1 MRHALFL
8 FTLNLYIG
16 YDLFRT
22 EYTVHLG
29 SIEAAYISIA
39 RYMMDNWSDLTWFP
53 LWYTGVPFQNT
64 YPPLLHLIVAAV
76 AQLLSISP
84 ALSHHA
90 VTAAF
95 YCLGPI
101 TLFWMAYRLSGLR
114 SYAFAASLLF
124 SLLSPSGLL
133 VGAIAEGM
141 GGAFHARRFQTL
153 VEFGEGP
160 HITSITLLPLA
171 ILALH
176 WALRRSRPLPAFVAA
191 IALASVVLANWLGG
205 AALAFAALSY
215 LLSGLPRPPAPGPR
229 PLLSAMGI
237 ALLAYVLAG
246 PWIPPTTLLAVR
258 TNAQKIGGDYSLGPR
273 HLLYAAILALAVWA
287 LRRLL
292 FRLPISAFLRF
303 SILFAF
309 FTSAVTLAAQWFEIF
324 LLPQPHRYHLEME
337 MALCLT
343 LAFAS
348 QHLFTRLSRRQTLA
362 VLLPVLLLG
371 AWQTKTYRRYARRL
385 VRPIDVQSTVEY
397 QMARWLDQHM
407 HGRRVM
413 VQGTISFWLNTFT
426 DTPQLGGGFEQG
438 IINSLNRH
446 VIYGLYANERAE
458 RGGEIGTL
466 WLQAYGVHA
475 VSIGGRRSRE
485 YYRPIRD
492 PDKYR
497 GLLPEL
503 WRDGDDAIFGVPHRS
518 DSLAH
523 VVPRAALV
531 PQRPVNSLDGHLL
544 RDYVAALD
552 NPHLPA
558 AGFEWRNRHHAAI
571 TADLPPGHVVSVQ
584 IAYHPGWRA
593 LVNGRETPLQRD
605 NLELMVID
613 PGWDGPMTIDL
624 LYDGGLEMRLLRWLR
639 WCALLWLLVRGVRVQ
654 PGALLAINGPAWLRQ
669 RAWRRSRNTD
679 RSGT

>member
-8 FTLNLYIG
+8 FALNLYIS

-39 RYMMDNWSDLTWFP
+39 RYVMNNWSDLTWFP

-76 AQLLSISP
+76 AQLLHISP

-95 YCLGPI
+95 YCLGPL
-101 TLFWMAYRLSGLR
+101 TLYWMASRLSGLR

-124 SLLSPSGLL
+124 SLLSPSALL
-133 VGAIAEGM
+133 VRPIAQGM

-176 WALRRSRPLPAFVAA
+176 WALRRSRPLSAYIAA
-191 IALASVVLANWLGG
+191 TALASVVLANWIGG

-215 LLSGLPRPPAPGPR
+215 LLSGLPRPPTPGPR
-229 PLLSAMGI
+229 PLLSAIGI
-237 ALLAYVLAG
+237 ALLAYLLAG

-258 TNAQKIGGDYSLGPR
+258 TNAQKIGGEYSLGPR

-292 FRLPISAFLRF
+292 FRLPLSALLRF
-303 SILFAF
+303 SLLFAF
-309 FTSAVTLAAQWFEIF
+309 FTSAVTLSAEWFDIF
-324 LLPQPHRYHLEME
+324 LLPQPNRYHLEME
-337 MALCLT
+337 MALCLSI
-343 LAFAS
+343 AFAS
-348 QHLFTRLSRRQTLA
+348 QHLFTRLNRTQTLA
-362 VLLPVLLLG
+362 VLAPLLLLG
-371 AWQTKTYRRYARRL
+371 VWQTTTYRRYARRL
-385 VRPIDVQSTVEY
+385 VRPLDMHSTLEY
-397 QMARWLDQHM
+397 QTARWLDQNM
-407 HGRRVM
+407 SGRRVM
-413 VQGTISFWLNTFT
+413 VQGTISFWLNAFT
-426 DTPQLGGGFEQG
+426 DTPQLGGGFDQG
-438 IINSLNRH
+438 IVNGLNRH
-446 VIYGLYANERAE
+446 VIYGLYANERSE
-458 RGGEIGTL
+458 SGGEIGTL

-475 VSIGGRRSRE
+475 ISLGGRRSRE
-485 YYRPIRD
+485 YFQPIRD
-492 PDKYR
+492 PDKFR

-503 WRDGDDAIFGVPHRS
+503 RRDGDDAIFGVPHRS

-523 VVPRAALV
+523 VVPRSALV
-531 PQRPVNSLDGHLL
+531 PRKPVNSLDGRLL
-544 RDYVAALD
+544 RDYVAALND
-552 NPHLPA
+552 PHLPA
-558 AGFEWRNRHHAAI
+558 ASFQWRNRHDATIHAEV
-571 TADLPPGHVVSVQ
+571 LPGQVVSVQ
-584 IAYHPGWRA
+584 ITYHPGWRA

-605 NLELMVID
+605 NLDLMVVD
-613 PGWDGPMTIDL
+613 PGWDGPVTIDL

-639 WCALLWLLVRGVRVQ
+639 WCALLG
-654 PGALLAINGPAWLRQ
+654 LAFWPRQ
-669 RAWRRSRNTD
+669 SQKKL
-679 RSGT
+679 